1 MKVQDLINAGKVTLE
16 EVKDYIEGFDG
27 WEATQEAMNEAT
39 GFNNA
44 KIWLDTTSEYSE
56 EDLLN
61 ARLFD
66 EADNF

>member
-16 EVKDYIEGFDG
+16 EVKDWIEGFNG
-27 WEATQEAMNEAT
+27 CEATQKSMNEAT
-39 GFNNA
+39 GFSSA

-61 ARLFD
+61 AELYD
-66 EADNF
+66 EIY